1 MVNNKFY
8 MNEQGLKMII
18 KNYNEIEATPVSDP
32 NISGVSRR
40 VLISAADNAPNFTMR
55 LFHVEPGGYTY
66 HHSHDF
72 EHEIFVIEGQGE
84 VLTDKGSKPFQTG
97 YVMFVEPNEI
107 HQLKNTG
114 ATRLSFLCLVPNHG
128 HK

>member
-1 MVNNKFY
+1 MKINHY
-8 MNEQGLKMII
+8 T
-18 KNYNEIEATPVSDP
+18 EIEETPVHDP
-32 NISGVSRR
+32 NVSGVSRR

-72 EHEIFVIEGQGE
+72 EHEIFIIEGEGE
-84 VLTDKGSKPFQTG
+84 AITGEDSKPIQAG
-97 YVMFVEPNEI
+97 YAIFVEPNEV

-114 ATRLSFLCLVPNHG
+114 KTRMSLLCLVPNRG

>member
-1 MVNNKFY
+1 MK
-8 MNEQGLKMII
+8 II
-18 KNYNEIEATPVSDP
+18 HYNQIQETSVHDP
-32 NISGVSRR
+32 NVSGVSRR

-72 EHEIFVIEGQGE
+72 EHEIYIIEGEGEAITEQGA
-84 VLTDKGSKPFQTG
+84 SPFQSG
-97 YVMFVEPNEI
+97 YAILVHPNEV

>member
-1 MVNNKFY
+1 MKITHY
-8 MNEQGLKMII
+8 QEI
-18 KNYNEIEATPVSDP
+18 KATPVLDP
-32 NISGVSRR
+32 NVSGVSRR

-72 EHEIFVIEGQGE
+72 EHEIFIIEGSGTAITE
-84 VLTDKGSKPFQTG
+84 HGSAPFEAG
-97 YVMFVEPNEI
+97 SVILVEPNEV

-114 ATRLSFLCLVPNHG
+114 VMRMSFLCLVPNRG

>member
-1 MVNNKFY
+1 MKINH
-8 MNEQGLKMII
+8 
-18 KNYNEIEATPVSDP
+18 YNQIQEIQVLDP
-32 NISGVSRR
+32 NVSGVSRR

-72 EHEIFVIEGQGE
+72 EHEIFIIEGEGAAITE
-84 VLTDKGSKPFQTG
+84 HGSLPFQAG
-97 YVMFVEPNEI
+97 YAILVEPNEV

-114 ATRLSFLCLVPNHG
+114 TTRMSFLCLVPNRG

>member
-1 MVNNKFY
+1 MKINHY
-8 MNEQGLKMII
+8 S
-18 KNYNEIEATPVSDP
+18 EIEATPVRDP
-32 NISGVSRR
+32 NVSGVSRR
-40 VLISAADNAPNFTMR
+40 VLISASDNALNFTMR

-72 EHEIFVIEGQGE
+72 EHEIFIIEGEGE
-84 VLTDKGSKPFQTG
+84 VINNHGLKLCQAG
-97 YVMFVEPNEI
+97 YAIFVEPNEV

-114 ATRLSFLCLVPNHG
+114 KTQMSFLCLVPNRG

>member
-1 MVNNKFY
+1 MKICHY
-8 MNEQGLKMII
+8 S
-18 KNYNEIEATPVSDP
+18 EIEETPIHDANVSG
-32 NISGVSRR
+32 ISRR
-40 VLISAADNAPNFTMR
+40 VLISAKDNAPNFTMR

-72 EHEIFVIEGQGE
+72 EHEIFVIEGEGE
-84 VLTDKGSKPFQTG
+84 AITNEGSKPLKAG
-97 YVMFVEPNEI
+97 YAIFVEPNEV

-114 ATRLSFLCLVPNHG
+114 KTLMSFLCLVPNRG

>member
-1 MVNNKFY
+1 MKINHFS
-8 MNEQGLKMII
+8 
-18 KNYNEIEATPVSDP
+18 EIEETPVHDP
-32 NISGVSRR
+32 DVAGVSRR

-72 EHEIFVIEGQGE
+72 EHEIFIIEGEGE
-84 VLTDKGSKPFQTG
+84 AINKYGSKPFQAG
-97 YVMFVEPNEI
+97 YAIFVEPNEV

-114 ATRLSFLCLVPNHG
+114 KTQMSFLCLVPNRG